1 MTANDPSTAKTYIGP
16 SDTTVHYESHD
27 ATALSKSHDATK
39 PAATLDAKTPTVYAD
54 APPAGKENVQPQP
67 AQEHSSDP
75 ADSHAI
81 YKRSICLA
89 CQHRRTVVSGKGS
102 VFLLCQSPAV
112 ETGWPKYPPQPL
124 ASCRHLQKKSV
135 QTESP
140 SAESS

>member
-1 MTANDPSTAKTYIGP
+1 MTANDPSTAKTFIGP
-16 SDTTVHYESHD
+16 SDASAPTISHD
-27 ATALSKSHDATK
+27 VTGSTVS
-39 PAATLDAKTPTVYAD
+39 LDAIGATVSLNASSV
-54 APPAGKENVQPQP
+54 GKESVQPQP
-67 AQEHSSDP
+67 TRELSSDP

-124 ASCRHLQKKSV
+124 ASCRYLQKKSV

>member
-27 ATALSKSHDATK
+27 ATK
-39 PAATLDAKTPTVYAD
+39 PAATLNANAPTVYAD
-54 APPAGKENVQPQP
+54 ASPTGKENVQPQP
-67 AQEHSSDP
+67 TQEHSSDP

>member
-1 MTANDPSTAKTYIGP
+1 MTAKEPLKDTASTGP
-16 SDTTVHYESHD
+16 SDASAPTISHD
-27 ATALSKSHDATK
+27 VTGSTVS
-39 PAATLDAKTPTVYAD
+39 LDAIGVTVSLNASSV
-54 APPAGKENVQPQP
+54 GKESVQPQP
-67 AQEHSSDP
+67 TRELSSDP

-124 ASCRHLQKKSV
+124 ASCRHLQKKNV